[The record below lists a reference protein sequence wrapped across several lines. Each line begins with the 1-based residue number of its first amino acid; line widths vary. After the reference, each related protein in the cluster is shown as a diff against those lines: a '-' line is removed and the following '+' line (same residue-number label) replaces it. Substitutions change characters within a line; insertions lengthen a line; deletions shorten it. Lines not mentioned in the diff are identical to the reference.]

1 MPFQIEIAQVSDLQ
15 DIANLHN
22 ALVLKRNKT
31 QSVRGFFLMD
41 TSEEAL
47 ASRLGRND
55 CLFLVAKFQGLLA
68 SYLIASKS
76 AEHLDRLSWLVPD
89 AKYLLDGRYHWHVD
103 QIATAAP
110 FLGKNYASTL
120 YSELA
125 KHNQNGPI
133 SAYVATAPFNNEV
146 SLKFHLRLGFQK
158 VAVFESSSFLGIP
171 HYKSVLL
178 LKNQAHNHET

>member
-1 MPFQIEIAQVSDLQ
+1 MPFRIEIPQVSDLQ
-15 DIANLHN
+15 DVVNLHN
-22 ALVLKRNKT
+22 ALVLTRSKT
-31 QSVRGFFLMD
+31 PSMRGFFLMD
-41 TSEEAL
+41 TSVEAL

-55 CLFLVAKFQGLLA
+55 CLFLVAKSQDLLA
-68 SYLIASKS
+68 AYLIASKS
-76 AEHLDRLSWLVPD
+76 AEHLDRLSWLVP
-89 AKYLLDGRYHWHVD
+89 AARQLLDERSHWHVD
-103 QIATAAP
+103 QIATAEP
-110 FLGKNYASTL
+110 FIRKNYASAL